1 MKKLTKMIALL
12 LVAVFAFTSAVHAT
26 ESTYIYQEE
35 NIEIRIAHNGLNE
48 EKLMYIAQ
56 LIFSE
61 EIHTEI
67 QAYGL
72 MCTIFGHKLATTQ
85 TQVVTHMVYDTYPCC
100 KRELYNVAVCE
111 RNNCNYSEIELLVT
125 EALGCCVP

>member
-12 LVAVFAFTSAVHAT
+12 LVAVFTFTSAVHAT

-35 NIEIRIAHNGLNE
+35 NIEIRIAHNGLSE
-48 EKLMYIAQ
+48 EKLLHISRLLLSGETNTDTQ
-56 LIFSE
+56 
-61 EIHTEI
+61 T
-67 QAYGL
+67 YGL
-72 MCTIFGHKLATTQ
+72 MCTLFGHKLATTQ

-111 RNNCNYSEIELLVT
+111 RNNCNYSEIELLVA
-125 EALGCCVP
+125 EAIGCCVP